1 MRPPE
6 SAKTVAMTTNLG
18 HLDNMLVAYL
28 EDAREIRVP
37 LEWFPRLRDATD
49 QERAEFRLIGQGVGI
64 HWPQLD
70 EDLSVA
76 GLLAPE
82 ASARVRKV
90 G

>member
-1 MRPPE
+1 
-6 SAKTVAMTTNLG
+6 
-18 HLDNMLVAYL
+18 MLVAYL

-37 LEWFPRLRDATD
+37 LQWFPRLRDATD

-76 GLLAPE
+76 GLLAPG
-82 ASARVRKV
+82 AARVRDV

>member
-1 MRPPE
+1 
-6 SAKTVAMTTNLG
+6 
-18 HLDNMLVAYL
+18 MLVAYL
-28 EDAREIRVP
+28 ADAREIRVP

-49 QERAEFRLIGQGVGI
+49 EERAEFRLIGQGVGI

-76 GLLAPE
+76 GLLAPG
-82 ASARVRKV
+82 ASAQVRQV